1 MVYETFGMPV
11 SSKAR
16 MMKKMSKV
24 NKWEKDSGSAHLSI
38 SINKKVLD
46 GKEICTIS
54 VNKCDAKTQEFTSVD
69 TFANFIKET
78 ISGIK
83 AQL

>member
-1 MVYETFGMPV
+1 MAYESFGKPI
-11 SSKAR
+11 SSKGR
-16 MMKKMSKV
+16 LMEKMAKV
-24 NKWEKDSGSAHLSI
+24 NKYEKDSGSAYLSI

-83 AQL
+83 AKL